1 MIIGFVKVYRHRGFC
16 YLNPMAN
23 SLSFLFSIVYG
34 TLGGR
39 VNPALAIPF
48 LALSTFDPSYTVSS
62 PGGYDVP
69 WPSQN
74 YYHPGKPGY
83 IVPPYGQFF
92 SGDVVWTEPF

>member
-1 MIIGFVKVYRHRGFC
+1 
-16 YLNPMAN
+16 MAN

-69 WPSQN
+69 WPS
-74 YYHPGKPGY
+74 HPLANGILTTFPKIYNLLEKRTFGGCVCR
-83 IVPPYGQFF
+83 IAV
-92 SGDVVWTEPF
+92 

>member
-69 WPSQN
+69 WPSHIPVFQKILVDVFTAKR
-74 YYHPGKPGY
+74 YYKGAAAFHLD
-83 IVPPYGQFF
+83 F
-92 SGDVVWTEPF
+92 